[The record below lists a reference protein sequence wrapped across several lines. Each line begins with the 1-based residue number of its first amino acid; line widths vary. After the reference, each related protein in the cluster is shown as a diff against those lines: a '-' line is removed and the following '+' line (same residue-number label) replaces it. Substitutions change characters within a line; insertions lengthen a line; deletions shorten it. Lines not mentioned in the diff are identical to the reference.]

1 MELYQLGSRN
11 NSRYIVSVI
20 SVCILSL
27 LATAGPFNAQF
38 DAAGDNRGEIQR
50 ALAEVPTNQTAG
62 MEWLIAHMPEE
73 DLKTLSADFLL
84 ANCDLAY
91 EAWRNAPWASQISE
105 EIFFDAI
112 LPYANVNERRD
123 NWREDFRERF
133 SEVVKDAKTP
143 SEATVLLNQQIY
155 GMVGV
160 KYSTDR
166 PKADQS
172 PYESID
178 AGMASCT
185 GLSIL
190 LIDACRSAG
199 VPARFVGTPLWYN
212 DSGNHSWV
220 EIWDNGWHFT
230 GGAEPT
236 GDKLDEA
243 WFAGSASKATKG
255 DPEHA
260 IFAVTW
266 NESRQHFPLVWLPEV
281 TTYGAIDVTERY
293 KAEEDSPLIP
303 IRIIAFG
310 NQGKRVVV
318 KTVIFDERGDV
329 VFEGWTN
336 DDSAD
341 ANDHL
346 TANLKKGET
355 FTVHSGRLIEQFEVN
370 EEAILPFDQ
379 SSMNE
384 KDAEL
389 FARSLWNNRASDI
402 KRNRAG
408 EMESNVISYDG
419 MTMPFW
425 YKTFGDAPFGERSL
439 WISMH
444 GGGGAPPDVNTS
456 QWENQKKLYTLDE
469 GVYLVPRAPTDTWN
483 LWHQAHIDPMF
494 ERLIENMIV
503 FEGVDPNRVYIT
515 GYSAGGDGVYQL
527 APRMADRL
535 AAAGMMAG
543 HPNET
548 QPDGLRNIGFAL
560 HVGGDDAAYN
570 RNKVGEQWKKQ
581 LEELHKAD
589 PDGYLHQAVIHEG
602 KGHWM
607 DRQETKAFEWM
618 AQFTRDPF
626 PRKVVWVQD
635 DVVHNRFYW
644 LGVDD
649 PTPRTK
655 IIASINGQTVTI
667 HEAEGVEK
675 ITVFLHDA
683 MLDLDKSVTLKFGDR
698 VIIKRVYR
706 ESEVI
711 TSTLRDQSDYYTAS
725 VMFQLH

>member
-1 MELYQLGSRN
+1 M
-11 NSRYIVSVI
+11 SVE
-20 SVCILSL
+20 
-27 LATAGPFNAQF
+27 PF
-38 DAAGDNRGEIQR
+38 DAQLAAAGENASEIQQ
-50 ALAEVPTNQTAG
+50 ALTEVPPDQLAG
-62 MEWLIAHMPEE
+62 MEWLIRHMPKE

-84 ANCDLAY
+84 TNCDLAY

-105 EIFFDAI
+105 GIFFDTI
-112 LPYANVNERRD
+112 LPYASVNERRD
-123 NWREDFRERF
+123 DWRKDFREKF
-133 SEVVKDAKTP
+133 SGVVKDAKTA
-143 SEATVLLNQQIY
+143 SEATVLLNQQMY
-155 GMVGV
+155 EMVGV

-190 LIDACRSAG
+190 LIDACRSTG

-220 EIWDNGWHFT
+220 EIWDDGWHFT
-230 GGAEPT
+230 GGAEPV

-243 WFAGSASKATKG
+243 WFSGSASKATRG

-266 NESRQHFPLVWLPEV
+266 NESQHHFPLVWLPDV

-293 KAEEDSPLIP
+293 KAKDASVLIP
-303 IRIIAFG
+303 IRIVAYG
-310 NQGKRVVV
+310 GQEKRVVV
-318 KTVIFDERGDV
+318 KTRIYDTNGDV

-346 TANLKKGET
+346 TANLQRGET
-355 FTVHSGRLIEQFEVN
+355 YSVHSGRHVRQIEVN
-370 EEAILPFDQ
+370 EETVLPFDQ

-384 KDAEL
+384 QGAET
-389 FARSLWNNRASDI
+389 FAQGIWTHRAAVI
-402 KRNRAG
+402 RRNRMK
-408 EMESNVISYDG
+408 EMESKVILHEGLS
-419 MTMPFW
+419 MPFW
-425 YKTFGDAPFGERSL
+425 YTTFGDAPFGEKSL

-444 GGGGAPPDVNTS
+444 GGGGAPPEVNTS
-456 QWENQKKLYTLDE
+456 QWENQKRLYTLDE
-469 GVYLVPRAPTDTWN
+469 GIYLVPRAPTDTWN
-483 LWHQAHIDPMF
+483 LWHQSHIDSMF
-494 ERLIENMIV
+494 VRLIENMIV
-503 FEGVDPNRVYIT
+503 FEGVDPNRVYIM

-548 QPDGLRNIGFAL
+548 KPGGLRNIGFAL
-560 HVGGDDAAYN
+560 HVGGDDVAYD
-570 RNKVGEQWKKQ
+570 RNKVGEQWKQQ
-581 LEELHKAD
+581 LEELHRAD

-607 DRQETKAFEWM
+607 DRQETMAFPWM
-618 AQFTRDPF
+618 AQFTRDPY
-626 PRKVVWVQD
+626 PRKIVWIQD
-635 DVVHNRFYW
+635 DVVHDRFYW

-655 IIASINGQTVTI
+655 IVASIDGQTVTI
-667 HEAEGVEK
+667 HEADGISEV
-675 ITVFLHDA
+675 TVYLHDA
-683 MLDLDKSVTLKFGDR
+683 MLDLDQHITLTYGDL
-698 VIIKRVYR
+698 VLSERVYR
-706 ESEVI
+706 EPEVI
-711 TSTLRDQSDYYTAS
+711 TSTLRDPSDHYTAS
-725 VMFQLH
+725 VTFQLQ